1 MKANSWSKRRVC
13 AGVKRGNDVLGCLG
27 RGKLLAESLFR
38 SNDKGLDLAPSKRKD
53 LHSPAPRINCDLHA
67 AVPGWR
73 CFCCLF
79 LRAICL
85 LPLPP
90 SPGLCHSL
98 AREKNKKKH
107 TTCSW
112 TNSCHSPLSLVS
124 CRHPGHIGR
133 TQHATLSESCQR
145 HSSCFQRCIKHNSQ
159 SQCSD
164 PVIAQSWTCFLH
176 YFQGCIGCSSLL
188 PLGKGTEQQG

>member
-1 MKANSWSKRRVC
+1 MQVYLKMKANSWSKRRVC

-79 LRAICL
+79 LRGKMSPPIASKSWA
-85 LPLPP
+85 LPLT
-90 SPGLCHSL
+90 GQ
-98 AREKNKKKH
+98 REKQEETH
-107 TTCSW
+107 
-112 TNSCHSPLSLVS
+112 H
-124 CRHPGHIGR
+124 
-133 TQHATLSESCQR
+133 
-145 HSSCFQRCIKHNSQ
+145 
-159 SQCSD
+159 
-164 PVIAQSWTCFLH
+164 
-176 YFQGCIGCSSLL
+176 LL
-188 PLGKGTEQQG
+188 LN